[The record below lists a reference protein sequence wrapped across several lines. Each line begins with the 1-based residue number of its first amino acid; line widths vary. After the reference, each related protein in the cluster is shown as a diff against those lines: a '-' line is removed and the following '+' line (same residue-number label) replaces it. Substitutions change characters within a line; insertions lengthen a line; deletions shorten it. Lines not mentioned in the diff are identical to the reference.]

1 MIKKGGDLYMEELAG
16 EKQGKM
22 AVFVSSK
29 GGVGK
34 TVTAVNTA
42 AALASRGFSTCIF
55 DGSFQFGDVNLALDI
70 QPRFTVSDMVLKDD
84 YFDGSRLSN
93 YLHTHESG
101 LKVLSA
107 PLKPELADLVTA
119 PMIPVIC
126 KNILEVYQ
134 YLVVDLTTGISEIS
148 LSFME
153 MADLIFVVTDL
164 ELSSIKNTKIMLRT
178 LEKLDMGEKLKVI
191 VNRSDSKTLTKASQV
206 PDILEIDEVSY
217 VAEDSKVVSKS
228 LNIGIPFVISA
239 AKEKITSDI
248 LSVIKAFEVTSSYVK
263 RGRNQKRAK
272 IRMLSR

>member
-1 MIKKGGDLYMEELAG
+1 MTRH
-16 EKQGKM
+16 QR
-22 AVFVSSK
+22 S
-29 GGVGK
+29 
-34 TVTAVNTA
+34 
-42 AALASRGFSTCIF
+42 IF
-55 DGSFQFGDVNLALDI
+55 
-70 QPRFTVSDMVLKDD
+70 LKDD

>member
-1 MIKKGGDLYMEELAG
+1 MEELAG

-42 AALASRGFSTCIF
+42 AALASRGFSSCIF

-70 QPRFTVSDMVLKDD
+70 QTRFTISDMIQRDEHSDASK
-84 YFDGSRLSN
+84 LSN

-101 LKVLSA
+101 LRVLSA
-107 PLKPELADLVTA
+107 PLKPELADLVAA

-126 KNILEVYQ
+126 KNILDEYQ
-134 YLVVDLTTGISEIS
+134 YLIVDLTTGISEIN
-148 LSFME
+148 LNFME
-153 MADLIFVVTDL
+153 MSDFIFVVTDL

-178 LEKLDMGEKLKVI
+178 LEKLDMGEKIKII

-206 PDILEIDEVSY
+206 PEILEIDEVSY
-217 VAEDSKVVSKS
+217 VTEDSKVVSKS

-248 LSVIKAFEVTSSYVK
+248 LSVMKAFEMKSSHLK

-272 IRMLSR
+272 IKMLSR